1 MEEHSKTLQT
11 VPKINH
17 TVESE
22 GKTNKKARFYLKK
35 KSR

>member
-17 TVESE
+17 AVESDR
-22 GKTNKKARFYLKK
+22 KANKKARFY
-35 KSR
+35 